1 METEELFEHV
11 REAGAYFGLNLLAAI
26 AILVIGWWIA
36 KLIQKGV
43 LKGLERANL
52 EPILVRFFSSLVYA
66 LLMVFVII
74 GAISRLGVQTASLIA
89 LVGAAGLAVGLAM
102 QGSLANL
109 AAGVLL
115 IIFRPYRIGDF
126 IEGGG
131 TSGTVEEVQIFTTV
145 LKTPDSRRVIVPNS
159 QMMGGTIT
167 NFSSHP
173 QRRVDLTVGVSYD
186 ADSDH
191 VRRVVQDVLAAD
203 ERVLAQPEPVV
214 AMLAHGDSSVEWIVR
229 PWVQTADYWKF
240 YWDTMEAIK
249 RAFDREGIS
258 IPYPQRDVHIYN
270 HQVEEKQ
277 AAS

>member
-1 METEELFEHV
+1 METEELLEYV
-11 REAGAYFGLNLLAAI
+11 QEAGAEFGLQLLGAI
-26 AILVIGWWIA
+26 AILIVGRWIA
-36 KLIQKGV
+36 KLIHKGV
-43 LKGLERANL
+43 VKGLEKAKL
-52 EPILVRFFSSLVYA
+52 EPILVRFFGSLAYA
-66 LLMVFVII
+66 LLMVFVIL
-74 GAISRLGVQTASLIA
+74 GAINQLGVQTTSLIA
-89 LVGAAGLAVGLAM
+89 LLGAAGLAVGLAM

-159 QMMGGTIT
+159 QIMSGTIV
-167 NFSSHP
+167 NFSAHP
-173 QRRVDLTVGVSYD
+173 ERRVDITVGVSYD

-191 VRRVVQDVLAAD
+191 VRKVIHEVLAAD

-229 PWVQTADYWKF
+229 PWVRTADYWKF

-249 RAFDREGIS
+249 RAFDREGIA
-258 IPYPQRDVHIYN
+258 IPYPQRDVHVYN
-270 HQVEEKQ
+270 HPVEEKQ